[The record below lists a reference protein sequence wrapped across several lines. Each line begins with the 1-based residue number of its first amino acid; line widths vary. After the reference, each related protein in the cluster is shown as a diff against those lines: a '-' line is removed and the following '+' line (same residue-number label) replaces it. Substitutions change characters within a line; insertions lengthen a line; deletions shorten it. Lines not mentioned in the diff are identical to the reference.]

1 MNYSELITIA
11 LSFLSILI
19 CLFTIWF
26 AILFYRLYTEF
37 SLMITEMSK
46 GLEIS
51 TIRLERIP
59 KILYGKELIL
69 SKPTHPQNLIIA
81 GKEKEV
87 KSSVEEDIVQKPEMR
102 ADYNVKQDKDLLKQI
117 SKESEEI

>member
-11 LSFLSILI
+11 LSFLSIFI
-19 CLFTIWF
+19 CLSTIWF

-51 TIRLERIP
+51 AIRLERIP

-81 GKEKEV
+81 EKEKEV
-87 KSSVEEDIVQKPEMR
+87 VSSNQEDVAQKSEMR
-102 ADYNVKQDKDLLKQI
+102 TDYHEKQDKDLLKQI
-117 SKESEEI
+117 PKESEEI